1 VQAVTVTDA
10 AGNAVALTKISD
22 GEYTFRMPARDVT
35 VTAVFA
41 QTDALGACP
50 RDASCP
56 MAAYPDLNRNEWY
69 HDGVHFCIE
78 NSLMKGYSDGTF
90 QPDTAATRAVI
101 VAALWQLEGK
111 PVVNY
116 AMTFEDVAQDAWY
129 AEAVRWAA
137 SVGVVEGYSDEAF
150 GPEDSITREQLAAIL
165 YRYEQHR
172 GGGFKGSWMFR
183 MDYTDLADV
192 SDWAYEAMC
201 WCTMNP
207 IIEGKPGKLLDP
219 KGTAARAQAAAM
231 LHRYC
236 EVLTKE
242 A

>member
-1 VQAVTVTDA
+1 
-10 AGNAVALTKISD
+10 
-22 GEYTFRMPARDVT
+22 
-35 VTAVFA
+35 
-41 QTDALGACP
+41 
-50 RDASCP
+50 
-56 MAAYPDLNRNEWY
+56 
-69 HDGVHFCIE
+69 
-78 NSLMKGYSDGTF
+78 MKGYSDGTF